1 MNARIFLHR
10 HRGIL
15 LVGLVFALIYMGNGS
30 YSPYIQLYYKEAGL
44 STSQIGLITAI
55 GPFASLV
62 FQTAW
67 GRLADRTNRKF
78 VLLLTL
84 VLSAACALLYLLGAS
99 FGYILFVSVLYVL
112 FNMSVLPM
120 ADAIALEF
128 CTKNRYRFS
137 PIRLCGTVG
146 YALIPILLGTLFSL
160 DLRRIFYA
168 YVIFTCAAAAATL
181 FFPRSDEQR
190 MRAAQKNAG
199 EKKPLSLR
207 PLLRDPMV
215 LFLLIANFVISV
227 GICAYTYLPLYASE
241 LGYDNNACGLLN
253 AFSALSEI
261 PTLLLIDRAMKKIRG
276 TTIIV
281 ASAFFCALRLFL
293 TYVSGF
299 FGAGAFAML
308 TVAQLLQS
316 VSYMT
321 NYYCS
326 ANLIHERFPQELKST
341 AQTLLAMI
349 TAGFS
354 RIFGSLVGGYLSES
368 SVLGLQNTFLF
379 FALFLL
385 AGSFVV
391 LLAYRRAERPA
402 ANNRAGM

>member
-1 MNARIFLHR
+1 MYMMKKILLLAGIVSLAACTNDPEETFSQGGGSSAGVKVIYDAEGAVEGQLIVKFRPSAADSLAAALASASATRAGFATADELLAAVGVDGIRPLFGSDPRFEGR
-10 HRGIL
+10 HRAFGL
-15 LVGLVFALIYMGNGS
+15 HQWYVVTFDESLPLREMVG
-30 YSPYIQLYYKEAGL
+30 EL
-44 STSQIGLITAI
+44 SHD
-55 GPFASLV
+55 
-62 FQTAW
+62 
-67 GRLADRTNRKF
+67 GRIE
-78 VLLLTL
+78 VLEYARCPRL
-84 VLSAACALLYLLGAS
+84 
-99 FGYILFVSVLYVL
+99 
-112 FNMSVLPM
+112 
-120 ADAIALEF
+120 
-128 CTKNRYRFS
+128 KNRFPAR
-137 PIRLCGTVG
+137 P
-146 YALIPILLGTLFSL
+146 
-160 DLRRIFYA
+160 LRS
-168 YVIFTCAAAAATL
+168 AAAAATL

-261 PTLLLIDRAMKKIRG
+261 PTLLLIDRVMKKIRG